1 MLESNVPNAITDKN
15 RGGQNFGDGSMI
27 IKPSILQNPNRAT
40 WAYTLVEVMVSV
52 GILAIMVVSLYA
64 AFISGFA
71 SIKTTRE
78 ELRATQILTQ
88 KLEAIRLCT
97 WAQLSNCPTS
107 FREYY
112 DPLGITDNT
121 AGAIYAGK
129 FSTTGVATNI
139 ADSLSYKTSL
149 HLITLTVT
157 WTNYVNNNS
166 PIIHTRQMQTLSAY
180 NGLQNYIWGIVP

>member
-1 MLESNVPNAITDKN
+1 
-15 RGGQNFGDGSMI
+15 MI

-40 WAYTLVEVMVSV
+40 RAFTLVEVLMSV
-52 GILAIMVVSLYA
+52 GILAIMVASLYA

-112 DPLGITDNT
+112 DPLGVTNST
-121 AGAIYAGK
+121 AGAIYAGT

-139 ADSLSYKTSL
+139 AGSVSYKTSL

-157 WTNYVNNNS
+157 WTNYINNS
-166 PIIHTRQMQTLSAY
+166 PIIHTRQMQTLSAH
-180 NGLQNYIWGIVP
+180 NGLQNYIWGIAP

>member
-1 MLESNVPNAITDKN
+1 
-15 RGGQNFGDGSMI
+15 MI
-27 IKPSILQNPNRAT
+27 IKSSILQNPNRGT
-40 WAYTLVEVMVSV
+40 WAFTLVEVLMSV
-52 GILAIMVVSLYA
+52 GILAIMVASLYA

-107 FREYY
+107 FQEYY
-112 DPLGITDNT
+112 DPLGITNNM
-121 AGAIYAGK
+121 AGAIYAGT

-139 ADSLSYKTSL
+139 ADSVSYKTSL

-157 WTNYVNNNS
+157 WTNYINNS
-166 PIIHTRQMQTLSAY
+166 PIIHTRQMQTLSAH
-180 NGLQNYIWGIVP
+180 NGLQNYIWGIAP

>member
-1 MLESNVPNAITDKN
+1 
-15 RGGQNFGDGSMI
+15 MI

-40 WAYTLVEVMVSV
+40 WASTLVEVLMSG
-52 GILAIMVVSLYA
+52 GILAIMATSLCA

-78 ELRATQILTQ
+78 ELRATQIMTQ

-107 FREYY
+107 FQEYY
-112 DPLGITDNT
+112 DPLGIPNST
-121 AGAIYAGK
+121 AGTLYEGT

-139 ADSLSYKTSL
+139 PSSVSYKDRL

-157 WTNYVNNNS
+157 WTNYINNS

-180 NGLQNYIWGIVP
+180 NGLQNYIWGIAP

>member
-1 MLESNVPNAITDKN
+1 
-15 RGGQNFGDGSMI
+15 MI
-27 IKPSILQNPNRAT
+27 IKPSILQNPNRVT
-40 WAYTLVEVMVSV
+40 WAFTLVEVLMSV
-52 GILAIMVVSLYA
+52 GILAIMVASLYA

-107 FREYY
+107 FQEYY
-112 DPLGITDNT
+112 DPLGITNNT
-121 AGAIYAGK
+121 VGAIYAGT

-139 ADSLSYKTSL
+139 ADSVSYKTSL

-157 WTNYVNNNS
+157 WTNYINSS
-166 PIIHTRQMQTLSAY
+166 PIIHTRQMQTLSAH
-180 NGLQNYIWGIVP
+180 NGLQNYIWGIAP

>member
-1 MLESNVPNAITDKN
+1 
-15 RGGQNFGDGSMI
+15 MI
-27 IKPSILQNPNRAT
+27 IKPSILQNPNRVT
-40 WAYTLVEVMVSV
+40 WAFTLVEVLMSV
-52 GILAIMVVSLYA
+52 GILAIMVASLYA

-112 DPLGITDNT
+112 DPLGVTNST
-121 AGAIYAGK
+121 AGAIYAGT

-139 ADSLSYKTSL
+139 AGSVSYKTSL

-157 WTNYVNNNS
+157 WTNYINNS
-166 PIIHTRQMQTLSAY
+166 PIIHTRQMQTLSAH
-180 NGLQNYIWGIVP
+180 NGLQNYIWGIAP

>member
-1 MLESNVPNAITDKN
+1 
-15 RGGQNFGDGSMI
+15 MI

-40 WAYTLVEVMVSV
+40 RAFTLVEVLMSV

-107 FREYY
+107 FQEYY
-112 DPLGITDNT
+112 DPLGVTNST
-121 AGAIYAGK
+121 AGAIYAGT

-139 ADSLSYKTSL
+139 ADSVSYKTSL

-157 WTNYVNNNS
+157 WTNYINNS

-180 NGLQNYIWGIVP
+180 NGLQNYIWGIAP

>member
-1 MLESNVPNAITDKN
+1 
-15 RGGQNFGDGSMI
+15 MI
-27 IKPSILQNPNRAT
+27 IKSSILQNPNRAT
-40 WAYTLVEVMVSV
+40 WAFTLVEVLMSV

-97 WAQLSNCPTS
+97 WAQLSNCPAA
-107 FREYY
+107 FQEYY
-112 DPLGITDNT
+112 DPLGVTNST
-121 AGAIYAGK
+121 AGAIYAGT

-139 ADSLSYKTSL
+139 ADSVSYKTSL

-157 WTNYVNNNS
+157 WTNYINNS

-180 NGLQNYIWGIVP
+180 NGLQNYIWGIAP